1 MRSEAYDQADFVY
14 VFVRAVG
21 EGGQQVGREAD
32 AANGALGQCYAEANA
47 EFPGVE
53 EAFVAAGGHVAG
65 RGEGELESGVAA
77 SARVEVEGERQGGIE
92 VEEGVESRVQDV
104 VLGVWLCVG
113 RKVVHSDAIRSAHVV
128 AVVI

>member
-47 EFPGVE
+47 DFPGVE
-53 EAFVAAGGHVAG
+53 DAFAAAGGHAAG

-77 SARVEVEGERQGGIE
+77 AARVEVEGERQGGIE
-92 VEEGVESRVQDV
+92 VKEGVEPGVQDV
-104 VLGVWLCVG
+104 VFGVWFCVG
-113 RKVVHSDAIRSAHVV
+113 RNVIRHDAIRSAHVV